1 METNISKVKSYR
13 VACYEAVHA
22 CIYID
27 AKSEEEA
34 LELAQEILEND
45 SMLSDAKIFNK
56 DFETCI
62 TKLSN

>member
-1 METNISKVKSYR
+1 METNISKVKYYR
-13 VACYEAVHA
+13 AAYYKTVHA
-22 CIYID
+22 RTYID